1 MVNIGLIQLK
11 KATVKT
17 FTTNTGLKI
26 RKYIN
31 RPLKYVLEKST
42 KCKIVLET
50 YPNLEQDEA
59 YIFASTHYHCEDII
73 SNLAILDRNAYALMG
88 TTDQIDHNPL
98 MYGAWL
104 NGFIY
109 VDRWDKESRKSSI
122 PKMERVLGAG
132 NSILIWPEG
141 SLNNTENLLIQK
153 LFGGPYYLAKS
164 TGKKVVPIS
173 NYLHPETNTIYI
185 RVGAPLDLSKYDKE
199 EALDILRDAM
209 ATMMFE
215 QIKYH
220 STPIERS
227 KLTGDH
233 HMSHLEDRRREYLK
247 NKWTGVDK
255 IIDELVVY
263 KDKNITTYEDILRS
277 LENVEITKENAYIM
291 APLIEEIQNI
301 DKYNFKRYVKSRGLK
316 K

>member
-11 KATVKT
+11 KATVET

-26 RKYIN
+26 RKYIH
-31 RPLKYVLEKST
+31 RLLRYILIDST
-42 KCKIVLET
+42 KGEIVLET
-50 YPNLEQDEA
+50 YPKLEEDEA

-88 TTDQIDHNPL
+88 TTDQIDHNIL

-109 VDRWDKESRKSSI
+109 VDRWDNESRKSAI

-132 NSILIWPEG
+132 NSVLIWPEG

-173 NYLHPETNTIYI
+173 NYLQPETNTIYI
-185 RVGAPLDLSKYDKE
+185 RVGEPLDLSKYDKK

-215 QIKYH
+215 QIKEH
-220 STPIERS
+220 SIPIERS

-233 HMSHLEDRRREYLK
+233 HMSHLETRRQEYLK
-247 NKWTGVDK
+247 NKWTGIDK

-277 LENVEITKENAYIM
+277 LENVEVTKENAHII

-301 DKYNFKRYVKSRGLK
+301 DKYDFKRYVKSRGLK

>member
-1 MVNIGLIQLK
+1 MVNIGLVKLK
-11 KATVKT
+11 EANVET

-31 RPLKYVLEKST
+31 KPLRFILEKST
-42 KCKIVLET
+42 KGKIILES
-50 YPNLEQDEA
+50 YPNLEKNEA

-88 TTDQIDHNPL
+88 TTDQIEHNPL

-109 VDRWDKESRKSSI
+109 VDRWNKESRKSAI
-122 PKMERVLGAG
+122 PKMERVLKAG
-132 NSILIWPEG
+132 NSVLIWPEG

-173 NYLHPETNTIYI
+173 NYLQPETNTIYI
-185 RVGAPLDLSKYDKE
+185 RVGSPLDLSKYDKE

-209 ATMMFE
+209 ASMMFE
-215 QIKYH
+215 QIKEH
-220 STPIERS
+220 SVGVKRS
-227 KLTGDH
+227 ELNGDH
-233 HMSHLEDRRREYLK
+233 HQEHLETRRQEYLK

-263 KDKNITTYEDILRS
+263 KDKKITPYEDILRS
-277 LENVEITKENAYIM
+277 LENVEVTKENASVI
-291 APLIEEIQNI
+291 APLQTEIQNI
-301 DKYNFKRYVKSRGLK
+301 DKYNFKRYVKSRGIK

>member
-1 MVNIGLIQLK
+1 MVNIGLVKLK
-11 KATVKT
+11 EANVET
-17 FTTNTGLKI
+17 FTTNTGLKV

-31 RPLKYVLEKST
+31 RPLRYILKKST
-42 KCKIVLET
+42 KGKIVVEAYPDLEK
-50 YPNLEQDEA
+50 NEA

-73 SNLAILDRNAYALMG
+73 SNLAVLDRNAYALMG
-88 TTDQIDHNPL
+88 TTDQIEHNPL

-109 VDRWDKESRKSSI
+109 VDRWNSESRKSAV
-122 PKMERVLGAG
+122 PKMERVLNAG

-173 NYLHPETNTIYI
+173 NYLQPETNTIYI
-185 RVGAPLDLSKYDKE
+185 RVGSPIDLAKYDKE
-199 EALDILRDAM
+199 EALNILRDAM

-215 QIKYH
+215 QIKEH
-220 STPIERS
+220 SVPIKRAEIV
-227 KLTGDH
+227 GDH
-233 HMSHLEDRRREYLK
+233 HQEHLETRRQEYLK
-247 NKWTGVDK
+247 NKWTSIDK
-255 IIDELVVY
+255 LVDELVVY
-263 KDKNITTYEDILRS
+263 KDKKITTYEEILRS
-277 LENVEITKENAYIM
+277 LENVEVTIENAKAI
-291 APLIEEIQNI
+291 APFQEDIQNMGN
-301 DKYNFKRYVKSRGLK
+301 YNFKRYVKSRGLK

>member
-1 MVNIGLIQLK
+1 MVNIGLIKLK

-17 FTTNTGLKI
+17 FTTNNGLKI

-31 RPLKYVLEKST
+31 KPLRYILEKST

-50 YPNLEQDEA
+50 YPKLEDGEA

-88 TTDQIDHNPL
+88 TTDQIEHNPL

-109 VDRWDKESRKSSI
+109 VDRWNSESRKSSI
-122 PKMERVLGAG
+122 PKMERVLTAG
-132 NSILIWPEG
+132 NSVLIWPEG

-153 LFGGPYYLAKS
+153 LFAGPYYLAKN

-173 NYLHPETNTIYI
+173 NYLQPETNTIYI
-185 RVGAPLDLSKYDKE
+185 RVGAPLDLSKYNKE
-199 EALDILRDAM
+199 KALDILRDSM
-209 ATMMFE
+209 ATMMFD

-220 STPIERS
+220 SIPIERN
-227 KLTGDH
+227 KITGDH
-233 HMSHLEDRRREYLK
+233 HMSHLEERRLEYLK
-247 NKWTGVDK
+247 NNWTSIDK
-255 IIDELVVY
+255 LIDELVVY

-277 LENVEITKENAYIM
+277 LENIEVTKENAGVI
-291 APLIEEIQNI
+291 APLQEEIQNL

>member
-1 MVNIGLIQLK
+1 MVNIGLVKLK
-11 KATVKT
+11 EASVET

-26 RKYIN
+26 RKFIN
-31 RPLKYVLEKST
+31 RPLRYILEKST
-42 KCKIVLET
+42 KGKIVLES
-50 YPNLEQDEA
+50 YPKLEKDEA
-59 YIFASTHYHCEDII
+59 YIFSSTHFHCEDII
-73 SNLAILDRNAYALMG
+73 SNLAVLDRNAYALMG
-88 TTDQIDHNPL
+88 TTDQIEHNPL

-109 VDRWDKESRKSSI
+109 VDRWNNKSRKDSI
-122 PKMERVLGAG
+122 PKMERVLNAG
-132 NSILIWPEG
+132 NSVLIWPEG

-164 TGKKVVPIS
+164 TGKKVIPMS

-185 RVGAPLDLSKYDKE
+185 RVGEPLDLTKYDKE

-209 ATMMFE
+209 ASMMFE
-215 QIKYH
+215 QIKTH
-220 STPIERS
+220 SVPIKRS
-227 KLTGDH
+227 ELTGDH
-233 HMSHLEDRRREYLK
+233 HLAHLEDRRQEYLK
-247 NKWTGVDK
+247 NKWTSVDK

-263 KDKNITTYEDILRS
+263 KDKNITTYEEILRS
-277 LENVEITKENAYIM
+277 FGSVEVTKDNAHII
-291 APLIEEIQNI
+291 APLIEEIQNL

>member
-1 MVNIGLIQLK
+1 MVNIGL
-11 KATVKT
+11 VKSKEANVDT

-31 RPLKYVLEKST
+31 RPLRYILEKST
-42 KCKIVLET
+42 KGKIVLES
-50 YPNLEQDEA
+50 YPDLEKNEA

-88 TTDQIDHNPL
+88 TTDQIEHNPL

-109 VDRWDKESRKSSI
+109 VDRWNDKSRKSAI
-122 PKMERVLGAG
+122 PKMERVLKAG
-132 NSILIWPEG
+132 NSVLIWPEG

-153 LFGGPYYLAKS
+153 LFGGPYYLAKN

-173 NYLHPETNTIYI
+173 NYLQPETNTIYI
-185 RVGAPLDLSKYDKE
+185 RVGTPIDLTKYDKDE
-199 EALDILRDAM
+199 GLDILRDAM
-209 ATMMFE
+209 ASMMFE
-215 QIKYH
+215 QIKVH
-220 STPIERS
+220 SIPIDRKE
-227 KLTGDH
+227 LNGDH
-233 HMSHLEDRRREYLK
+233 HLEHLETRRLEYLK
-247 NKWTGVDK
+247 NKWTHVDK
-255 IIDELVVY
+255 LIDELVVY
-263 KDKNITTYEDILRS
+263 KDKKITTYEDILRS
-277 LENVEITKENAYIM
+277 LDGVEVTKENAKII
-291 APLIEEIQNI
+291 APLIQDIKNI

>member
-1 MVNIGLIQLK
+1 MVNIGLVKLK
-11 KATVKT
+11 DATVET

-31 RPLKYVLEKST
+31 RPLRYILEKST
-42 KCKIVLET
+42 KGKIVLES
-50 YPNLEQDEA
+50 YPKLEKDEA
-59 YIFASTHYHCEDII
+59 YIFSSTHFHCEDII

-88 TTDQIDHNPL
+88 TTDQIEHNPL

-109 VDRWDKESRKSSI
+109 VDRWSKQSRKDSV
-122 PKMERVLGAG
+122 PKMERVLKSG
-132 NSILIWPEG
+132 NSVLIWPEG
-141 SLNNTENLLIQK
+141 SLNNSENLLIQK

-185 RVGAPLDLSKYDKE
+185 RVGDPLDLTKYDKE

-209 ATMMFE
+209 ASMMFE
-215 QIKYH
+215 QIKAH
-220 STPIERS
+220 SVPIKRNE
-227 KLTGDH
+227 LVGDH
-233 HMSHLEDRRREYLK
+233 HLFHLEDRRREYLK

-255 IIDELVVY
+255 ILDELVVY
-263 KDKNITTYEDILRS
+263 KDKNITTYEEILKS
-277 LENVEITKENAYIM
+277 LENVEITKENARVI
-291 APLIEEIQNI
+291 APLLEDIKNI
-301 DKYNFKRYVKSRGLK
+301 NKYNFKRYVKSRGLK

>member
-1 MVNIGLIQLK
+1 MVNIGLVKLK
-11 KATVKT
+11 EANVET

-31 RPLKYVLEKST
+31 RPLRFILEKST
-42 KCKIVLET
+42 KGKIVLES
-50 YPNLEQDEA
+50 YPNLEKNEA

-109 VDRWDKESRKSSI
+109 VDRWNEDSRKLAI
-122 PKMERVLGAG
+122 PKMERVLNAG
-132 NSILIWPEG
+132 NSVLIWPEG
-141 SLNNTENLLIQK
+141 SLNNSENLLIQK

-164 TGKKVVPIS
+164 TGKKVVPVS
-173 NYLHPETNTIYI
+173 NYLQPETNTIYI
-185 RVGAPLDLSKYDKE
+185 RVGQPLDLSKYDKE

-209 ATMMFE
+209 ASMMFE
-215 QIKYH
+215 QIKEH
-220 STPIERS
+220 SVPIERS

-233 HMSHLEDRRREYLK
+233 HMEHLETRRQEYLK
-247 NKWTGVDK
+247 NKWTSVDK
-255 IIDELVVY
+255 ILEELVVY
-263 KDKNITTYEDILRS
+263 KDKNITTYEEILRS
-277 LENVEITKENAYIM
+277 LENVEVTKENAYVI
-291 APLIEEIQNI
+291 AGLQEDIKNL
-301 DKYNFKRYVKSRGLK
+301 DKYNFKKYVKSRGLTK
-316 K
+316 

>member
-1 MVNIGLIQLK
+1 MVNIGLVKLK
-11 KATVKT
+11 NANVET

-31 RPLKYVLEKST
+31 KPLRYILEKST
-42 KCKIVLET
+42 KGKIVVEA
-50 YPNLEQDEA
+50 YPKLKKDEA
-59 YIFASTHYHCEDII
+59 YIFSSTHFHCEDII
-73 SNLAILDRNAYALMG
+73 SNLAVLDRNAYALMG
-88 TTDQIDHNPL
+88 TTDQIEHNPL

-109 VDRWDKESRKSSI
+109 VDRWNSESRKSAI
-122 PKMERVLGAG
+122 PKMERVLNAG
-132 NSILIWPEG
+132 NSVLIWPEG

-173 NYLHPETNTIYI
+173 NYLQPETNTIYI
-185 RVGAPLDLSKYDKE
+185 RVGEPLDLTKYEKE

-209 ATMMFE
+209 ASMMFE
-215 QIKYH
+215 QIKEH
-220 STPIERS
+220 SVPIKRAA
-227 KLTGDH
+227 LTGDH
-233 HMSHLEDRRREYLK
+233 HLAHMEDRRQEYLK
-247 NKWTGVDK
+247 NKWTGVEK
-255 IIDELVVY
+255 LIDELVVY
-263 KDKNITTYEDILRS
+263 KDKNIITYEEILRS
-277 LENVEITKENAYIM
+277 LEDVEVTKDNAKAM
-291 APLIEEIQNI
+291 VSFQEEIKNI

>member
-1 MVNIGLIQLK
+1 MVNIGLIKLK
-11 KATVKT
+11 DATVKT

-31 RPLKYVLEKST
+31 KPLKYILEKST
-42 KCKIVLET
+42 KCKIVVET
-50 YPNLEQDEA
+50 YPKLEENEA

-73 SNLAILDRNAYALMG
+73 SNLAVLDRNAYALMG
-88 TTDQIDHNPL
+88 TTDQIEHNPL

-109 VDRWDKESRKSSI
+109 VDRWNKESRASAV
-122 PKMERVLGAG
+122 PKMERVLKAG
-132 NSILIWPEG
+132 NSVLIWPEG
-141 SLNNTENLLIQK
+141 SLNNSENLLIQK

-173 NYLHPETNTIYI
+173 NYLQPETNTIHI
-185 RVGAPLDLSKYDKE
+185 RVGEPLDLSKYEKDK
-199 EALDILRDAM
+199 ALDILRDAM
-209 ATMMFE
+209 ASMMFE
-215 QIKYH
+215 EIKEH
-220 STPIERS
+220 SIPIERS
-227 KLTGDH
+227 KLIGDH
-233 HMSHLEDRRREYLK
+233 HMEHLETRRQEYLK

-263 KDKNITTYEDILRS
+263 KNKNTITYEDILRS
-277 LENVEITKENAYIM
+277 LEKVEVTKENARVI
-291 APLIEEIQNI
+291 APLQEEIQNI

>member
-1 MVNIGLIQLK
+1 MVNIGLVKLK
-11 KATVKT
+11 EATVET

-26 RKYIN
+26 RKYIH
-31 RPLKYVLEKST
+31 RLLRYILIDST
-42 KCKIVLET
+42 KGEIVLET
-50 YPNLEQDEA
+50 YPKLEEDEA

-88 TTDQIDHNPL
+88 TTDQIDHNIL

-109 VDRWDKESRKSSI
+109 VDRWDNESRKSAI
-122 PKMERVLGAG
+122 PKMERVLNAG
-132 NSILIWPEG
+132 NSVLIWPEG

-173 NYLHPETNTIYI
+173 NYLQPETNTIYI
-185 RVGAPLDLSKYDKE
+185 RVGQPLDLSKYDKE

-209 ATMMFE
+209 ASMMFE
-215 QIKYH
+215 QIKEH
-220 STPIERS
+220 SVPIERS

-233 HMSHLEDRRREYLK
+233 HMEHLETRRQEYLK
-247 NKWTGVDK
+247 NKWTSVDK
-255 IIDELVVY
+255 ILEELVVY
-263 KDKNITTYEDILRS
+263 KDKNITTYEEILRS
-277 LENVEITKENAYIM
+277 LENVEVTKENAYVI
-291 APLIEEIQNI
+291 AGLQQEIQNL
-301 DKYNFKRYVKSRGLK
+301 DKYNFKKYVKSRGLK